1 MSTNKK
7 LLSVLPSDDVLS
19 QCIHCG
25 MCLAT
30 CPTYNLTMVERS
42 SPRGRIRMIKA
53 VARGEMEISPTFAE
67 EMDFCLDCQACE
79 TACPA
84 GVHYGQMVEAARVE
98 LEHAGFSTWWGKAFK
113 TFALKFLLK
122 YKGILNIAAGFLLI
136 YQKSIKTFLHKSGL
150 FKAVLPKLAEMDK
163 LAPTINTR
171 FSSSVIKEVEKPE
184 GEQKFKTAFLFGCVM
199 DVGFADI
206 NVDTVEVLKKCG
218 SVVYTPKDQV
228 CCGSIHAHNG
238 DMETAKELAKKN
250 IDSFGRYEY
259 DFLVA
264 NSAGCGAF
272 MKEYGHV
279 FADDPAYAEKAK
291 VFSSKVKDVSEFLYE
306 NLKDIKLN
314 PVDDSVTYHDACHLV
329 HTQKI
334 TEQPRNVLN
343 AVPGLKHV
351 PLSEASWCCGSAG
364 VYNIVRYDDSM
375 QILQRKMENIRKTG
389 AGTVLAANPG
399 CILQLIYG
407 AQKFNV
413 DVKVKHPVSII
424 RKSLE
429 P

>member
-1 MSTNKK
+1 MSVNKK
-7 LLSVLPSDDVLS
+7 LLNVLPNDDVLS

-30 CPTYNLTMVERS
+30 CPTYNLTKVERS
-42 SPRGRIRMIKA
+42 SPRGRIKMIKA

-98 LEHAGFSTWWGKAFK
+98 VEHAGFSTWWGQALKS
-113 TFALKFLLK
+113 FALKYLLK
-122 YKGILNIAAGFLLI
+122 YKGVLNIAAGFLLI
-136 YQKSIKTFLHKSGL
+136 YQKTIKSFLHKSGL
-150 FKAVLPKLAEMDK
+150 FGAILPKLGEMDK
-163 LAPTINTR
+163 LAPTINTK
-171 FSSSVIKEVEKPE
+171 FSSSIIKEVENPVT
-184 GEQKFKTAFLFGCVM
+184 EQKFKTAFLFGCVM

-259 DFLVA
+259 DYLVS

-279 FADDPAYAEKAK
+279 LADDPAYAEKAK
-291 VFSSKVKDVSEFLYE
+291 LFSSKVKDVSEFLYE
-306 NLKDIKLN
+306 NLSSFKLN
-314 PVDDSVTYHDACHLV
+314 PVNESVTYHDACHLV

-334 TEQPRNVLN
+334 TEQPRSVLN
-343 AVPGLKHV
+343 AIPGLKNT
-351 PLSEASWCCGSAG
+351 PLTEASWCCGSAG
-364 VYNIVRYDDSM
+364 VYNIMRYDDSM
-375 QILQRKMENIRKTG
+375 KILQKKMENIRNTG
-389 AGTVLAANPG
+389 ADTVLAANPG

-407 AQKFNV
+407 AEKFNV
-413 DVKVKHPVSII
+413 NVKVKHPVSIV
-424 RKSLE
+424 RKSME
-429 P
+429 